1 GAEPRLGDDLE
12 RELGH
17 FRRRVDR
24 ATVARG
30 HRPAIEQRRR
40 AVDHHVGHRGDA
52 LALECRLDELALA
65 APEVAVAEDKPFTG
79 DALELLEQKALAEV
93 AMMLLQDVLD
103 VVGMEEHEALPA
115 REPEADL
122 DRVSVPAPV
131 AEHEGQRIAPQ
142 LGEKSKRWAVPRA
155 RTRFARRP

>member
-17 FRRRVDR
+17 SPPRVDG
-24 ATVARG
+24 APVPRG

-52 LALECRLDELALA
+52 LAMECRLDELALA
-65 APEVAVAEDKPFTG
+65 APEVAVTEDKPFTG

-93 AMMLLQDVLD
+93 AMMLLQHVLD

-131 AEHEGQRIAPQ
+131 AEHEGQRIAPP
-142 LGEKSKRWAVPRA
+142 LGGEAKPGAIPRA
-155 RTRFARRP
+155 RSASSRLP